1 MGATSGDL
9 DAIERAM
16 GSLLRLSASRRV
28 FADRA
33 AAAGVVVSQPG
44 SDLLSRLDGDVAMT
58 LGDLGRITH
67 MDPSAVGRQVRQLE
81 EQGLLVREPDADDGR
96 VTRVRA
102 TPRGDA
108 VRRRLGEAGRRHVA
122 DALDDWSP
130 GDRAELARLL
140 PQLVAD
146 LRAHRY
152 PSWSAERSRPRME
165 ETA

>member
-1 MGATSGDL
+1 MGERDADL
-9 DAIERAM
+9 DAIERAL

-44 SDLLSRLDGDVAMT
+44 SDLLSRLGDGVAMS
-58 LGDLGRITH
+58 LGDLGRTTH

-81 EQGLLVREPDADDGR
+81 AQGLLVREPDPDDGR

-102 TPRGDA
+102 TRRGDD

-122 DALDDWSP
+122 DALSAWSP
-130 GDRAELARLL
+130 ADRAGLALLL

-146 LRAHRY
+146 MRAHRY
-152 PSWSAERSRPRME
+152 PSWTE